1 MSKIEMEQAIK
12 KYRFVLFKL
21 HKEISERD
29 EEIVRLNQLLDRRV
43 KANG

>member
-21 HKEISERD
+21 HQELQVRD
-29 EEIVRLNQLLDRRV
+29 EEIVRLNVLLDRR
-43 KANG
+43 K